1 MAKQHLLLVD
11 GDAKSL
17 RVMEV
22 SLRKA
27 GFSVATAANG
37 LEALERCEAQAPDL
51 VVSELRMPVLDG
63 LEFCKR
69 FKADPRFRDVPF
81 LFLTAQKSVEAR
93 VQGLELGVDDYLTK
107 PIYVKEVVARVRLL
121 LQKREKERLSRRD
134 GETGMTG
141 SLADMGI
148 VDLVQTFELGRKTG
162 ALHLLDR
169 RGRRGEVYFRDGR
182 VVDAEVGERRG
193 ERAFYRLLDW
203 NEGTFR
209 LEFGPHDRRDR
220 IEVATQALVLEGM
233 RRLDEWGR
241 LVEGLPPLETRCEV
255 DYGVLAGRLDE
266 LPEDV
271 QGLLRL
277 FDGKRDLDRVVEDSD
292 LDELATLAVIER
304 LHAEGLIRAVP
315 SDAGDS
321 RGPGREARFHAWLR
335 DGSRL
340 VGDAPAP
347 TPPTQRSDWFAGPDQ
362 GAEPDTRAAAPDK
375 RTARPPAPHAEPAA
389 PARAVTLPPPRPAA
403 PRAAAAPAAPA
414 PSAVPAAAPRPVP
427 VSPAGEAPF
436 PMAAPAAVA
445 APAPRPIAPPEPEP
459 ALDGPSPWSEP
470 APDHGAGAQDL
481 PAEPPRAAPAQA
493 RVVPIRPI
501 LLDDVIEEGDPAA
514 MAAPPPET
522 TGMVEWPSVEVPAP
536 PDPAPEPPSAEEAAA
551 PAVAADPGEDVAF
564 PAEGDG
570 LDDFEATLKRPSLL
584 PKLAIGAGVLAV
596 VAVVLWLFVFPPSDD
611 GEAPKAEVAA
621 APAKEAAPAAPA
633 PAPAPAPEE
642 AKPASAGP
650 LPEAYTKAM
659 AAGRESLDAGAPRVA
674 IAEFQN
680 AVTVRPTADA
690 YAGLAEALIDVAD
703 FSGALEAASKAIG
716 LDPRHARAHGFRGF
730 ALQLLE
736 QPDYPEAVKA
746 YERAL
751 ELAPDSPEAAEYRRM
766 IGTLK

>member
-1 MAKQHLLLVD
+1 LAKQHLLLVD

-37 LEALERCEAQAPDL
+37 LEALERCEAQPPDL

-69 FKADPRFRDVPF
+69 FKADPRFREVPF
-81 LFLTAQKSVEAR
+81 LFLTAQKSVETR

-134 GETGMTG
+134 GEAGFSG

-162 ALHLLDR
+162 ALHLLDA
-169 RGRRGEVYFRDGR
+169 RGRKGEVFFRDGR
-182 VVDAEVGERRG
+182 VVDAKVGERRG

-203 NEGTFR
+203 SEGSFR
-209 LEFGPHDRRDR
+209 IEFGPHDRRDR
-220 IEVATQALVLEGM
+220 IELTTQALLLEGM

-241 LVEGLPPLETRCEV
+241 LTEGLPPLETRCVV
-255 DYGVLAGRLDE
+255 DYAALAGRIDE

-277 FDGKRDLDRVVEDSD
+277 FDGKRDLARVVEDCD
-292 LDELATLAVIER
+292 LDEPACLAVIER
-304 LHAEGLIRAVP
+304 LLAEGLIRALVA
-315 SDAGDS
+315 DGDS
-321 RGPGREARFHAWLR
+321 RGMGRQARFHAWLR

-340 VGDAPAP
+340 VGDEPAP
-347 TPPTQRSDWFAGPDQ
+347 TPPARPSDWFAGPEN
-362 GAEPDTRAAAPDK
+362 GAEAAAPS
-375 RTARPPAPHAEPAA
+375 AR
-389 PARAVTLPPPRPAA
+389 R
-403 PRAAAAPAAPA
+403 AAPAAAGMAAGSAGTAPGATATPPA
-414 PSAVPAAAPRPVP
+414 PAMASGGEVALPVGAPRAPVPAPAPAVPAATVGTAPRAPVAPPAMP
-427 VSPAGEAPF
+427 VSSAPGY
-436 PMAAPAAVA
+436 
-445 APAPRPIAPPEPEP
+445 EPLYE
-459 ALDGPSPWSEP
+459 GPSPWSEP
-470 APDHGAGAQDL
+470 APEATREF
-481 PAEPPRAAPAQA
+481 PVEPPPAAPAPDAGQA
-493 RVVPIRPI
+493 GAVAVRPI
-501 LLDDVIEEGDPAA
+501 PLEDVIEEGAVAPAEGAAGGPDADPDWPSVAVAPAVPAPEVPSAEAA
-514 MAAPPPET
+514 AAPPS
-522 TGMVEWPSVEVPAP
+522 G
-536 PDPAPEPPSAEEAAA
+536 D
-551 PAVAADPGEDVAF
+551 AVFPGE
-564 PAEGDG
+564 AEAGFA
-570 LDDFEATLKRPSLL
+570 DFEASLKRPSLL
-584 PKLAIGAGVLAV
+584 PKLAIGAGILAV
-596 VAVVLWLFVFPPSDD
+596 IAVVLWLFVLPSSDTE
-611 GEAPKAEVAA
+611 EAPKAETAA

-633 PAPAPAPEE
+633 PPAPAPEPEE
-642 AKPASAGP
+642 AKPAAGGP

-680 AVTVRPTADA
+680 AVTIRPTADA
-690 YAGLAEALIDVAD
+690 YAGLAEALIDLGD
-703 FSGALEAASKAIG
+703 FQGALEAANKAIG
-716 LDPRHARAHGFRGF
+716 LDGKVARAHALRGM
-730 ALQLLE
+730 ALQLKLE
-736 QPDYPEAVKA
+736 PDYPEAVKA

-751 ELAPDSPEAAEYRRM
+751 ELNLPEPDATEVRRS